1 MERTELTSVTARTLE
16 PHAVKRLARADGDL
30 AKRAVAVLEQNW
42 MGHATRASAR
52 LYPHQWSWDSA
63 CIAIG
68 YSAWDQQRA
77 QAELRWLF
85 AAQWADGLLPH
96 IRFADEA
103 RYFPGPEFW
112 QTHLSPMAPAK
123 PKTSGIV
130 QPPVHATAVWKVFLH
145 ARDGAEAKR
154 FLRELQPK
162 LAAWHGYLY
171 RERTRGDDGLVE
183 IWHPW
188 ESGMDNSPLWD
199 DALTRISPPPGA
211 IPTYERVDVEFV
223 DAAQR
228 PTNDHYDRYAYLVK
242 LYRDSAYDPG
252 RIREECP
259 FVVRDVLF
267 NSLLVQSN
275 RDLAEISRV
284 VGADPEPFE
293 TWAEWTAAGL
303 DAALWDESEATYFD
317 HDVRAGALIRARTGA
332 GFSPLYAGIPSAG
345 RAQRLS
351 ERLRDCEVTIDG
363 VGPVVASVP
372 PDDPRFEPALYWR
385 GPVWPMINWVLHA
398 GLLRYGFVDEAT
410 EIRTALLELARR
422 EGFWEHY
429 NALTG
434 RGEGTEQLSWTAALV
449 LDLLDAEADDEGGR
463 G

>member
-1 MERTELTSVTARTLE
+1 MEPTELTAATARRLE
-16 PHAVKRLARADGDL
+16 PHAAERLARSDGDL
-30 AKRAVAVLEQNW
+30 ANRAAAVLEANW

-68 YSAWDQQRA
+68 YSGWDQDRA

-85 AAQWADGLLPH
+85 AGQWADGLLPH
-96 IRFADEA
+96 IRFAADA

-112 QTHLSPMAPAK
+112 QTHLSSLAPRE
-123 PKTSGIV
+123 PQTSGIV
-130 QPPVHATAVWKVFLH
+130 QPPVHATAVWKVFRH
-145 ARDGAEAKR
+145 ARDGEEAKR

-162 LAAWHGYLY
+162 LVAWHEYLY

-199 DALTRISPPPGA
+199 RALAQISPPPEA
-211 IPTYERVDVEFV
+211 IPLYERVDVEFV
-223 DAAQR
+223 DANQR

-242 LYRDSAYDPG
+242 LYRDWNYEPE
-252 RIREECP
+252 RIRDECP

-267 NSLLVQSN
+267 NSLLVQAN

-293 TWAEWTAAGL
+293 VWADRTTAGL
-303 DAALWDESEATYFD
+303 AVLWDEAEATYFD
-317 HDVRAGALIRARTGA
+317 VDVRAGTLIRTRTGA
-332 GFSPLYAGIPSAG
+332 GFSPLYAGVPSGERVGRLLEGLERCEVAIDGAG
-345 RAQRLS
+345 R
-351 ERLRDCEVTIDG
+351 
-363 VGPVVASVP
+363 VVASVP
-372 PDDPRFEPALYWR
+372 PDDPRFDPARYWR
-385 GPVWPMINWVLHA
+385 GPVWPMINGVVHA
-398 GLLRYGFVDEAT
+398 GLLRYGFVGEAT

-434 RGEGTEQLSWTAALV
+434 EGGGTERLSWTAALV
-449 LDLLDAEADDEGGR
+449 LDLLDAHQDGEGG
-463 G
+463 GG